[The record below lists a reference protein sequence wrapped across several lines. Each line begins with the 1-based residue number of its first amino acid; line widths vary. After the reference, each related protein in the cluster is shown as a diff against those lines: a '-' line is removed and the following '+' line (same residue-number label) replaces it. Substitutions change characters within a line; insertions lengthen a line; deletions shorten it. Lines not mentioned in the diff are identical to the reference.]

1 MGWGNANVTALHM
14 SDAKTSPA
22 SPTSSSNNV
31 RQPLKCSPQNSSFKR
46 RSSPAGSHLKATIPR
61 DIEAT
66 HLDMAASFLQYC
78 AMCEKQILTPSN
90 AILYCS
96 EACRRKDSCKPL
108 SLAAVSMASPT
119 NTPPSSGSSSPHSIL
134 PPRTPTGTTSAA
146 IGIPAGLHNAK
157 ADLDPTE
164 WKPRLLTRSNSEAFR
179 YLSQFRR
186 EPTAAGGGVNDEGGG
201 HRHLFS
207 HCSTTSIASMTTP
220 SLSLSQ
226 TPSTASSSLSTGA
239 EYDFNTR
246 PLQSRRNPMYSAS
259 AGTTKSIDLVLPFVA
274 PSAAASLP
282 CQFDDSKYEKR
293 PLAKISNWP
302 AEGLG
307 ALIGRKGQM

>member
-1 MGWGNANVTALHM
+1 M

-22 SPTSSSNNV
+22 SPTSPSSNV
-31 RQPLKCSPQNSSFKR
+31 RRPLKRSPQSSSFKR
-46 RSSPAGSHLKATIPR
+46 RPTPAGSPLKATIPQ
-61 DIEAT
+61 DIEVT
-66 HLDMAASFLQYC
+66 NLDMAASFLQYC
-78 AMCEKQILTPSN
+78 AMCEKQIMTPSN

-108 SLAAVSMASPT
+108 SLAAVAMTST
-119 NTPPSSGSSSPHSIL
+119 NTPPMSAPSSPHSIL
-134 PPRTPTGTTSAA
+134 PPRSPTGITSAA
-146 IGIPAGLHNAK
+146 IAIPTGLHSAK

-179 YLSQFRR
+179 YLSGFHRS
-186 EPTAAGGGVNDEGGG
+186 PTVVGGDTNDEGGG

-246 PLQSRRNPMYSAS
+246 PLQSRQNPIYSAS
-259 AGTTKSIDLVLPFVA
+259 AGTTKSVDLVVPFVA
-274 PSAAASLP
+274 PSAATSLP
-282 CQFDDSKYEKR
+282 CQFDDRKYEKR
-293 PLAKISNWP
+293 SPAKMFTWP

-307 ALIGRKGQM
+307 ALIGRQGQK

>member
-1 MGWGNANVTALHM
+1 
-14 SDAKTSPA
+14 
-22 SPTSSSNNV
+22 
-31 RQPLKCSPQNSSFKR
+31 
-46 RSSPAGSHLKATIPR
+46 
-61 DIEAT
+61 
-66 HLDMAASFLQYC
+66 MAASFLQYC

-108 SLAAVSMASPT
+108 SLAAVAMIPT
-119 NTPPSSGSSSPHSIL
+119 STPPSSVPSSPHSIL
-134 PPRTPTGTTSAA
+134 PPRTPTGTKSAA
-146 IGIPAGLHNAK
+146 IGIPASQHNAK

-179 YLSQFRR
+179 YLSQFHRS
-186 EPTAAGGGVNDEGGG
+186 PTERGGDAHDEGGG

-207 HCSTTSIASMTTP
+207 LCSTTSIASMTTP

-246 PLQSRRNPMYSAS
+246 PLQSRQNPVYSAS
-259 AGTTKSIDLVLPFVA
+259 AGTTKSIDLVLPFVG
-274 PSAAASLP
+274 PCTAASLP
-282 CQFDDSKYEKR
+282 CQFDDRKYEKR
-293 PLAKISNWP
+293 SLTRVSTWP
-302 AEGLG
+302 TEGLG
-307 ALIGRKGQM
+307 VLIGREGRK

>member
-1 MGWGNANVTALHM
+1 MDWGNANVTALHM

-22 SPTSSSNNV
+22 SPISPSNNV
-31 RQPLKCSPQNSSFKR
+31 RRPLKRSPRSSSFKR
-46 RSSPAGSHLKATIPR
+46 RSSPAGLSPKATISQST
-61 DIEAT
+61 EVT
-66 HLDMAASFLQYC
+66 KLDMAASFLQYC

-108 SLAAVSMASPT
+108 SLAAVAMASA
-119 NTPPSSGSSSPHSIL
+119 NTPPSSAPSSPHSIL
-134 PPRTPTGTTSAA
+134 PPRTPTGTRSAA
-146 IGIPAGLHNAK
+146 IGIPVGLHNAK
-157 ADLDPTE
+157 PDLDPTE

-179 YLSQFRR
+179 YLSQFHRS
-186 EPTAAGGGVNDEGGG
+186 PTATGGGVNDEGGG

-259 AGTTKSIDLVLPFVA
+259 AGTTKSVDLVLPFVA

-282 CQFDDSKYEKR
+282 CQFDDRKYEKR
-293 PLAKISNWP
+293 SLAKVSSWP

-307 ALIGRKGQM
+307 ALIGREGRK

>member
-1 MGWGNANVTALHM
+1 
-14 SDAKTSPA
+14 
-22 SPTSSSNNV
+22 
-31 RQPLKCSPQNSSFKR
+31 
-46 RSSPAGSHLKATIPR
+46 
-61 DIEAT
+61 
-66 HLDMAASFLQYC
+66 MAASFLQYC

-108 SLAAVSMASPT
+108 SLAAVAMTSA
-119 NTPPSSGSSSPHSIL
+119 NTPPISAPSSPNPIL
-134 PPRTPTGTTSAA
+134 RPRSPTGITSAA
-146 IGIPAGLHNAK
+146 IAIPRGPHSAR
-157 ADLDPTE
+157 ADLDPSE

-179 YLSQFRR
+179 YLSQFHRS
-186 EPTAAGGGVNDEGGG
+186 PTTAGSDLNDEGGG
-201 HRHLFS
+201 PRHLFS

-246 PLQSRRNPMYSAS
+246 PLQSRHNPIYSAS

-274 PSAAASLP
+274 PSTAASLP

-293 PLAKISNWP
+293 SLAKMSTWP

-307 ALIGRKGQM
+307 ALIGRQGQK